1 MRTYV
6 ALTTALVA
14 GAALAA
20 AALADLA
27 LANSDAGATQERGR
41 AARLG
46 LAGLEASAQAL
57 EAERAEARGSRL
69 AVARALAR
77 AKLAAG
83 AAGNDEHADTQPPA
97 HGELTVEARWLRT
110 DGTLSAT
117 VGASWVAAAARGAR
131 EGSWAQG
138 TEAWATDG
146 STPPRVVVRVRGWP
160 ATRSAPDLT
169 ASTSGLLALAGEDEG
184 HQAMP
189 WAPLLVGVLAALLL
203 SALVRWRVDVPSTA
217 ALTTLARWQRGE
229 AVDPVVVRGDRT
241 ARAVSQAVASV
252 LVEVD
257 RRSARANEQIAAD
270 AHRLAAALSAVA
282 QGDLAPSPT
291 LAVAAPLT
299 PVAGELSLLRA
310 ALAERVTTLYQAART
325 AAAAAH
331 DAHGSESASR
341 SSAQA
346 LSQTVSALETHATD
360 AGAAVAA
367 RRASTAGAL
376 EILAGAAEHLRR
388 AGRELRV
395 RVEQLAR
402 RAAELA
408 EASERLSNRAAQ
420 TTDADEGLELL
431 ASVAAVNDPLE
442 VPGGG
447 RIPASHAQATA
458 RRGRA
463 ALAELRRE
471 AESTATEHAS
481 IARELARATEDTTTA
496 IREAPPQAVT
506 VIRDAIGAHLTAAE
520 RAGELMGA
528 LASALARLQ
537 SARETGATAVAAVAG
552 THGALARAL
561 VDWDLGDELDRAWL
575 VPRPSP
581 DGEATVG
588 LADVLER
595 VATARQRIDALVREV
610 EEDADRAV
618 GGG

>member
-1 MRTYV
+1 
-6 ALTTALVA
+6 
-14 GAALAA
+14 
-20 AALADLA
+20 
-27 LANSDAGATQERGR
+27 
-41 AARLG
+41 
-46 LAGLEASAQAL
+46 
-57 EAERAEARGSRL
+57 
-69 AVARALAR
+69 
-77 AKLAAG
+77 
-83 AAGNDEHADTQPPA
+83 
-97 HGELTVEARWLRT
+97 
-110 DGTLSAT
+110 
-117 VGASWVAAAARGAR
+117 
-131 EGSWAQG
+131 
-138 TEAWATDG
+138 
-146 STPPRVVVRVRGWP
+146 
-160 ATRSAPDLT
+160 
-169 ASTSGLLALAGEDEG
+169 
-184 HQAMP
+184 
-189 WAPLLVGVLAALLL
+189 
-203 SALVRWRVDVPSTA
+203 
-217 ALTTLARWQRGE
+217 
-229 AVDPVVVRGDRT
+229 
-241 ARAVSQAVASV
+241 
-252 LVEVD
+252 
-257 RRSARANEQIAAD
+257 
-270 AHRLAAALSAVA
+270 
-282 QGDLAPSPT
+282 
-291 LAVAAPLT
+291 
-299 PVAGELSLLRA
+299 LRA

-331 DAHGSESASR
+331 DAHSSESASR

-481 IARELARATEDTTTA
+481 IARELARATEDTSTA

-506 VIRDAIGAHLTAAE
+506 VVRDAIGAHLTAAE

>member
-6 ALTTALVA
+6 ALTTTLVA

-20 AALADLA
+20 VALAHLA
-27 LANSDAGATQERGR
+27 LGTTDAGAGQERAR

-46 LAGLEASAQAL
+46 LAGLEATAQAL
-57 EAERAEARGSRL
+57 GAQQAEAHDGRL
-69 AVARALAR
+69 AVARAVAR
-77 AKLAAG
+77 ATRRAG
-83 AAGNDEHADTQPPA
+83 APAEVERADTAPTPPQA
-97 HGELTVEARWLRT
+97 LSLEARWLRT
-110 DGTLSAT
+110 DGTVSAT
-117 VGASWVAAAARGAR
+117 VGAAWAAAAARGAR
-131 EGSWAQG
+131 EGAWTQG
-138 TEAWATDG
+138 DETWATDG
-146 STPPRVVVRVRGWP
+146 QTPPRVVVRIRGWP
-160 ATRSAPDLT
+160 AIRPAPDLT
-169 ASTSGLLALAGEDEG
+169 AATSGLLALAGEDEA
-184 HQAMP
+184 HVATP
-189 WAPLLVGVLAALLL
+189 WTPLLAGVLAALLL
-203 SALVRWRVDVPSTA
+203 AALVRWRVDAPATA
-217 ALTTLARWQRGE
+217 ALTALARWQRGE
-229 AVDPVVVRGDRT
+229 AVAPVVVRGDRT
-241 ARAVSQAVASV
+241 ARAVAQTVASV
-252 LVEVD
+252 LLEVD
-257 RRSARANEQIAAD
+257 RRSARAHEQVAAD

-282 QGDLAPSPT
+282 QGDLAPSPA
-291 LAVAAPLT
+291 LAVSAPLT
-299 PVAGELSLLRA
+299 PIAGELSLLRT
-310 ALAERVTTLYQAART
+310 ALAERVATLHQAART

-346 LSQTVSALETHATD
+346 LSQTVDALATHAAD

-367 RRASTAGAL
+367 RRASTTGAL
-376 EILAGAAEHLRR
+376 ESLAGAAEHLRR

-420 TTDADEGLELL
+420 TVDADEGLELL

-471 AESTATEHAS
+471 AESTAAEHAS
-481 IARELARATEDTTTA
+481 IARELARATEDTSAT

-506 VIRDAIGAHLTAAE
+506 VVRDAIGAHLTAAE

-528 LASALARLQ
+528 LASTLARLQ

-552 THGALARAL
+552 TRDALARAL

-575 VPRPSP
+575 VPQPSP
-581 DGEATVG
+581 DEAASVG

-595 VATARQRIDALVREV
+595 VAAARQRIDVLVREV

-618 GGG
+618 AGA